1 MVPVLGEQKENEKP
15 DKGYQVQRWWQK
27 PGNELE
33 YFFGTQIPQL
43 GGVLKQSLVDPVVDA
58 VESVQALDEG
68 YQQVYR
74 GTKGSSVY
82 RAPDG
87 TLTGNTPSQV
97 EAQQGSIRAI
107 TQPLQFFGEGGQQ
120 ARQALSDASA
130 DFIGATREEDLY
142 ANPDARRAQGVGQ
155 FFTETTAATVLTA
168 GTLGVGRGAFARLSP
183 GLQRALTR
191 PFAGRKLLNWVGFAG
206 LEGAYSGVFQD
217 PFREQGFLFPVDPAT
232 DSPFSAFVKN
242 TPSNALTDAVLGGT
256 LELSGRAVSAT
267 LKGLFPNL
275 ARRQRGVRAQQEVS
289 QAREWLEE
297 NDIQRENPDGTF
309 ERVEPPAEPEAEA
322 TAVDAPE
329 AEAPA
334 APETEAAAPEAN
346 VLDDYEAAARAEQ
359 IEKASA
365 SDAKRSLDD
374 IDDEGLERIAQS
386 DNKIEAIEQELQ
398 TNAVEF
404 EEAPQEMIAFP
415 QEKLAE
421 GTAAYGD
428 QLEAISRQKLINAA
442 DPRNSRQ
449 LYQKVAELT
458 GKDHAEFTKS
468 DVIAGMKALQTEG
481 IVFLPDRLQPSAQLM
496 RVEDIKVDIE
506 RFQYKQDVDGQGRQ
520 KGESI
525 SDTEKWNTEF
535 EGVIEVWKDPADG
548 ETYVV
553 NGHNRLAK
561 AKELGIT
568 SLPVRYINTLKPG
581 QARARGAASNI
592 ASGSGTAFDAAN
604 YFEEAG
610 INTPEDL
617 KAAGFSMEGGKARQG
632 LAIKNLPPSLR
643 QDAMDGVLELKQAE
657 MLGMSGLSDEDMIRV
672 AAMSRD
678 KGMGFFAE
686 VLQMAQ
692 SPRSQVEID
701 QGSILGA
708 EFLDT
713 LAVKADLA
721 SRVRS
726 ILNTEKRQLGGA
738 AKAKNAG
745 LLAERANTQ
754 VDQGAAASAAAQ
766 SNQALQLFQRDKY
779 LAGTDAAELLNQ
791 GTDVVANGGDAAVV
805 ADQIAGQLREGAE
818 GQPLIKTPE
827 PEPALQSNEDI
838 WSQLSTTEAL
848 AMREQMEK
856 RLLTQKKIDN
866 SKRVIA
872 DADDALGRG
881 DDVDLKKVE
890 AAQKRLDRHD
900 EAVEFIDWYDSRN
913 EPKTREQR
921 DQLKAKII
929 RDALDQGE
937 IRTDPAIPAVQDSAE
952 SLEDLML
959 SPIRA
964 IQEEI
969 AQADAYARADAKQK
983 MAEIQARDEANG
995 YYEQDIQQQLDNGML
1010 DDFPEPDEP
1019 ELRNALDDYLAD
1031 DLRNPDAQ
1039 ETGWGAFRFTRALD
1053 SEQWVLEIPELAD
1066 LTGQELLE
1074 LGVDDAGLNAMS
1086 AAQQARLLAG
1096 AWDKLKQ
1103 RLPEGEYRVD
1113 ATSPSRQKLFKRVL
1127 GDAYEGNTLRVEKK
1141 PPSTP
1146 DLPEPEGEPSYQLPA
1161 DVAKSKPRYGL
1172 GTVVFGS
1179 DLDRAAYIIR
1189 SKSKKSKGEDRII
1202 ASLEEQGLDVAAVR
1216 KHGEKV
1222 KKAISDQVLDMTGSR
1237 RAPQSAM
1244 EIQVE
1249 AVPFDGGMTT
1259 QSITASVEGD
1269 RFMGLVNEKTW
1280 RFDDFREARSAVRDI
1295 IRRVAGNDTNIRTSK
1310 TTLKEIVIPKEHGG
1324 DGKQKGY
1331 SAGEYD
1337 WEQDLVSVYALMNT
1351 SPGEL
1356 LETAYHEAWHRV
1368 QAMLLSK
1375 KEMASLNTDYA
1386 KRQFREAAG
1395 WYYSSQDKASI
1406 EMQAHA
1412 FQGYAAWRD
1421 MGYGTNFRQY
1431 RRYMQEQNKWRAEE
1445 SFTQLSDDLG
1455 WTPSETA
1462 DALKNSLEEM
1472 DGNYVHARAIKEG
1485 LQGRGN
1491 QANAMDKFMERLYEV
1506 FERIGNFA
1514 RGNGF
1519 NSVGDLF
1526 ERAYSGRLAKRRRF
1540 ISAVKDFAEDGGSGR
1555 GDLAMEWLYDNHQQW
1570 LAAEEARLAEQELGL
1585 KQEALA
1591 GGC

>member
-1 MVPVLGEQKENEKP
+1 MVPVLGEQQENEKP
-15 DKGYQVQRWWQK
+15 DEGYQVQRWWQK
-27 PGNELE
+27 PGNELQ
-33 YFFGTQIPQL
+33 YLFGTQIPQL
-43 GGVLKQSLVDPVVDA
+43 GGVLKESLVDPVVEAYQSAERMDKNLPKGVVMFGHVVPTDGGEPVPIKSWDNTLQGGARA
-58 VESVQALDEG
+58 V
-68 YQQVYR
+68 
-74 GTKGSSVY
+74 
-82 RAPDG
+82 
-87 TLTGNTPSQV
+87 
-97 EAQQGSIRAI
+97 
-107 TQPLQFFGEGGQQ
+107 TQPLQFLGPAGQD
-120 ARQALSDASA
+120 ARKALVDTSA
-130 DFIGATREEDLY
+130 EVYDVPKEEELY
-142 ANPDARRAQGVGQ
+142 ANPDARRVQGFGQ
-155 FFTETTAATVLTA
+155 FTTETAAATVLTG
-168 GTLGVGRGAFARLSP
+168 GTLGVGRAAFARLSP
-183 GLQRALTR
+183 GLQGALKT

-206 LEGAYSGVFQD
+206 MEGAYSGVFQD

-232 DSPFSAFVKN
+232 DSAFSAFVKN

-256 LELSGRAVSAT
+256 LELSSRAVGAT

-289 QAREWLEE
+289 QAREWLQE

-322 TAVDAPE
+322 TAVEAPE
-329 AEAPA
+329 AEASA
-334 APETEAAAPEAN
+334 APEAEAAAPESN
-346 VLDDYEAAARAEQ
+346 VLDDYEAAARAEE

-386 DNKIEAIEQELQ
+386 DNKIEAIEEELQ
-398 TNAVEF
+398 TNAVGF

-458 GKDHAEFTKS
+458 GKDHAEFTKN

-481 IVFLPDRLQPSAQLM
+481 VVFMPDRLQPSSELM
-496 RVEDIKVDIE
+496 RVDDIEVDVE
-506 RFQYKQDVDGQGRQ
+506 RFQYKQGVDDKGRQ
-520 KGESI
+520 KGASI
-525 SDTEKWNTEF
+525 SDTELWNTEF
-535 EGVIEVWKDPADG
+535 EGVIEVWKDPEDG
-548 ETYVV
+548 KTYVV

-561 AKELGIT
+561 AKQLGIT

-592 ASGSGTAFDAAN
+592 AAGSGTAFDAAN
-604 YFEEAG
+604 YFDEAG

-643 QDAMDGVLELKQAE
+643 QDALDGVLELKQAE

-692 SPRSQVEID
+692 SPRSQVEVD
-701 QGSILGA
+701 QGGLFGA
-708 EFLDT
+708 EFADT

-779 LAGTDAAELLNQ
+779 LAGTDAAELLTE
-791 GTDVVANGGDAAVV
+791 GTNVVANGGDAAVV

-818 GQPLIKTPE
+818 GQPLIKTSE
-827 PEPALQSNEDI
+827 PEPAPQSNEDI

-866 SKRVIA
+866 SKKVIS
-872 DADDALGRG
+872 DADDAFGRG
-881 DDVDLKKVE
+881 EEVNLKKVE
-890 AAQKRLDRHD
+890 AAQKRLDQND

-929 RDALDQGE
+929 RDALDQGQ
-937 IRTDPAIPAVQDSAE
+937 IRTDPAIPSVQDAAE

-969 AQADAYARADAKQK
+969 AQADAYARADAEQK
-983 MAEIQARDEANG
+983 MAEIEARDEANG

-1010 DDFPEPDEP
+1010 DDFPEPTEP
-1019 ELRNALDDYLAD
+1019 E
-1031 DLRNPDAQ
+1031 P
-1039 ETGWGAFRFTRALD
+1039 
-1053 SEQWVLEIPELAD
+1053 
-1066 LTGQELLE
+1066 
-1074 LGVDDAGLNAMS
+1074 
-1086 AAQQARLLAG
+1086 
-1096 AWDKLKQ
+1096 
-1103 RLPEGEYRVD
+1103 
-1113 ATSPSRQKLFKRVL
+1113 
-1127 GDAYEGNTLRVEKK
+1127 
-1141 PPSTP
+1141 
-1146 DLPEPEGEPSYQLPA
+1146 LPEPEGEPSYQLPA

-1259 QSITASVEGD
+1259 QNITASVEGD

-1280 RFDDFREARSAVRDI
+1280 RLEDYQEARQAVADI
-1295 IRRVAGNDTNIRTSK
+1295 VRRVAGKDANVRTSK
-1310 TTLKEIVIPKEHGG
+1310 TKLKEVVIPKEHGG
-1324 DGKQKGY
+1324 DGTQKGY
-1331 SAGEYD
+1331 SAGQYD
-1337 WEQDLVSVYALMNT
+1337 WGEDLVSVFALLNT
-1351 SPGEL
+1351 WPAEL
-1356 LETAYHEAWHRV
+1356 LETTYHEAWHRV
-1368 QAMLLSK
+1368 QARLLTK
-1375 KEMASLNTDYA
+1375 KEMTALNTDYA

-1395 WYYSSQDKASI
+1395 WYYGSQDKASI

-1421 MGYGTNFRQY
+1421 AGYGTNFRDY
-1431 RRYMQEQNKWRAEE
+1431 RRYMQGQNKRAAQE
-1445 SFTQLSDDLG
+1445 SFAELGDDLG

-1462 DALKNSLEEM
+1462 GAIKNSLEEM

-1485 LQGRGN
+1485 LQGKGVLE
-1491 QANAMDKFMERLYEV
+1491 ANAMDKFMERLYEI

-1519 NSVGDLF
+1519 TSVGDLF

-1555 GDLAMEWLYDNHQQW
+1555 GDIAMEWMYDNHQQW

-1585 KQEALA
+1585 KQEAMA

>member
-1 MVPVLGEQKENEKP
+1 MIPVLGEQQESEKP
-15 DKGYQVQRWWQK
+15 DEGYQVQRWWQK
-27 PGNELE
+27 PGNELQ
-33 YFFGTQIPQL
+33 YLFGTQIPQL
-43 GGVLKQSLVDPVVDA
+43 GGVLKESLVDPVVEA
-58 VESVQALDEG
+58 AGSVQQLDQG

-87 TLTGNTPSQV
+87 TLSGELPSQV
-97 EAQQGSIRAI
+97 ESQQGAFRAA
-107 TQPLQFFGEGGQQ
+107 TQPLQFLGPAGQS
-120 ARQALSDASA
+120 ARQSLVDASA
-130 DFIGATREEDLY
+130 DALGATKEEELY
-142 ANPDARRAQGVGQ
+142 ANPDARRVQGIGQ
-155 FFTETTAATVLTA
+155 FTTETAAATLLTG
-168 GTLGVGRGAFARLSP
+168 GTIGVGRAAFARLSP
-183 GLQRALTR
+183 GLQGALRT

-256 LELSGRAVSAT
+256 LELSTRATGAT
-267 LKGLFPNL
+267 LKALFPNL

-309 ERVEPPAEPEAEA
+309 ERVEPPAEPETEA
-322 TAVDAPE
+322 TAVETPE
-329 AEAPA
+329 TEAPA
-334 APETEAAAPEAN
+334 APEAEAAAPEAGN
-346 VLDDYEAAARAEQ
+346 VLDDYEAAARAEE

-374 IDDEGLERIAQS
+374 IDDEGLERVAQS
-386 DNKIEAIEQELQ
+386 DNKIEAIEEELQ

-428 QLEAISRQKLINAA
+428 QLEAISRQNLINAA

-458 GKDHAEFTKS
+458 GKDHAEFTKA

-481 IVFLPDRLQPSAQLM
+481 IVFMPDRLQPSSQLM
-496 RVEDIKVDIE
+496 RVEDIEVNIE
-506 RFQYKQDVDGQGRQ
+506 RFQYKQGVDAKGRQ

-525 SDTEKWNTEF
+525 SDTELWNTEF

-548 ETYVV
+548 KTYVV

-568 SLPVRYINTLKPG
+568 SLPVKYINTLDPG

-592 ASGSGTAFDAAN
+592 AAGSGTAFDAAN
-604 YFEEAG
+604 YFDEAG

-617 KAAGFSMEGGKARQG
+617 KASGFSMEGGKARQG

-692 SPRSQVEID
+692 SPRSQVEVD
-701 QGSILGA
+701 QGGLFGA

-745 LLAERANTQ
+745 LLASRANTQ

-818 GQPLIKTPE
+818 GQPLIKTAE
-827 PEPALQSNEDI
+827 PEPAPQSNEDI

-848 AMREQMEK
+848 AMRERMEK
-856 RLLTQKKIDN
+856 RLLTQRQIDN
-866 SKRVIA
+866 SKKVIS
-872 DADDALGRG
+872 DADDAFGRG
-881 DDVDLKKVE
+881 EEVDLKKVE
-890 AAQKRLDRHD
+890 AAQKRLDRND
-900 EAVEFIDWYDSRN
+900 EAVEFINWYDSRN

-929 RDALDQGE
+929 RDALDQGQ
-937 IRTDPAIPAVQDSAE
+937 IRTDPAIPSVQDAAE

-969 AQADAYARADAKQK
+969 AQADAYARADAEQK

-1010 DDFPEPDEP
+1010 DDFPEPTEP
-1019 ELRNALDDYLAD
+1019 E
-1031 DLRNPDAQ
+1031 P
-1039 ETGWGAFRFTRALD
+1039 
-1053 SEQWVLEIPELAD
+1053 
-1066 LTGQELLE
+1066 
-1074 LGVDDAGLNAMS
+1074 
-1086 AAQQARLLAG
+1086 
-1096 AWDKLKQ
+1096 
-1103 RLPEGEYRVD
+1103 
-1113 ATSPSRQKLFKRVL
+1113 
-1127 GDAYEGNTLRVEKK
+1127 
-1141 PPSTP
+1141 
-1146 DLPEPEGEPSYQLPA
+1146 LPEPEGEPSYQLPA

-1172 GTVVFGS
+1172 GTVVFGN
-1179 DLDRAAYIIR
+1179 DFDRAAYILQ
-1189 SKSKKSKGEDRII
+1189 SKSSSDRAKKTKAII
-1202 ASLEEQGLDVAAVR
+1202 TKSLEEQGLDVAVVR

-1222 KKAISDQVLDMTGSR
+1222 KKAIGDQVLDMTGSR

-1259 QSITASVEGD
+1259 QNVTASVEGD
-1269 RFMGLVNEKTW
+1269 RFMGLANQKTW
-1280 RFDDFREARSAVRDI
+1280 RLDDYEEARQAVADI
-1295 IRRVAGNDTNIRTSK
+1295 VRRVAGKDANVRTSRTK
-1310 TTLKEIVIPKEHGG
+1310 LKEVVIPKEHGG
-1324 DGKQKGY
+1324 DGKAMGY
-1331 SAGEYD
+1331 SSGQYD
-1337 WEQDLVSVYALMNT
+1337 WGEDLVSVFALVNT
-1351 SPGEL
+1351 WSAEL
-1356 LETAYHEAWHRV
+1356 LETTYHEAWHRV
-1368 QAMLLSK
+1368 QARLLTK
-1375 KEMASLNTDYA
+1375 KEMNALNTDYA

-1395 WYYSSQDKASI
+1395 WYYGSQDKASI

-1421 MGYGTNFRQY
+1421 AGYGTSFRQY
-1431 RRYMQEQNKWRAEE
+1431 RRYMQGQNKRAARD
-1445 SFTQLSDDLG
+1445 SFAELADDLG
-1455 WTPSETA
+1455 FTPSETA
-1462 DALKNSLEEM
+1462 SAIKNSLEEM

-1485 LQGRGN
+1485 LQGKGVLE
-1491 QANAMDKFMERLYEV
+1491 ANAMDKFMERLYEI

-1519 NSVGDLF
+1519 TSVGDLF

-1555 GDLAMEWLYDNHQQW
+1555 GDIAMEWFYDNHQQW
-1570 LAAEEARLAEQELGL
+1570 LATEEAKLAQEELGL
-1585 KQEALA
+1585 KQEAMA